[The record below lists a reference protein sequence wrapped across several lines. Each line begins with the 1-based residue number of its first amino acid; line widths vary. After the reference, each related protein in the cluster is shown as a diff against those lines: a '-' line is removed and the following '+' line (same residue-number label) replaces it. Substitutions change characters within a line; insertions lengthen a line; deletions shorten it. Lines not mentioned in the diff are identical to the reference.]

1 MNRIVDVGVAAG
13 GLAISLPLLVVLAL
27 IVKLDSPGPAFFVQT
42 RVGKRRR
49 PFRLVKLRT
58 MTAGAPGAAITARQ
72 DPRITRVGALLRRTK
87 LDEVPQLWNV
97 LRGQMSLVGPRPEV
111 PEYVEKYRA
120 EWEPLFSVRPGLTD
134 TASLTFRDEE
144 HLLGMARDR
153 ERAYMEILMPT
164 KLALALQDVRGRSL
178 LHDVR
183 VILRTAASVV
193 RPKRADEDP
202 VVLDVIRRI
211 LELNELVDP

>member
-153 ERAYMEILMPT
+153 ERAYLEILLPP